1 MNAQTNTNTNTY
13 TSLGSNLRKGAI
25 LPFALRAPRSVA
37 AVRAIAGVF
46 LIVLGAVFC
55 GMGYWWGLVLFV
67 AAAANLELARRLVI
81 TSRAR

>member
-1 MNAQTNTNTNTY
+1 MNAQTNTSTC
-13 TSLGSNLRKGAI
+13 TSLGSNLRQGAI
-25 LPFALRAPRSVA
+25 FPFALRAPRSVA

-55 GMGYWWGLVLFV
+55 GVGSWWGLALFV